1 MPVSEP
7 ASALLALDF
16 DGTMTD
22 AEAEGVPFTD
32 GYLEDI
38 ALLVGEPLDAVLA
51 IAAEARRVV
60 AAAPDA
66 HGWMFGG
73 RIVAPASVDP
83 YLRMMP
89 VARAVLDHFGAF
101 REPADRTRLLDD
113 ILYKYNYP
121 KTRTVFREA
130 ARATLDALAAM
141 SGIRT
146 YVVTNSHTAAVQKK
160 VVELAR
166 AGGDEHALDWLVE
179 RVRGNAKKYVIDD
192 DFTAVPERLDV
203 PGLARPVLLRRRRYH
218 DALAGLLA
226 DAGLGFAD
234 LLVVGDIFE
243 LDLALPLALGARVVL
258 VANAHTP
265 TYEVDYVTAHP
276 RGAVVPSLAHVPEL
290 LQRGGRT

>member
-1 MPVSEP
+1 MSASEP
-7 ASALLALDF
+7 ASALIALDF

-22 AEAEGVPFTD
+22 AEAEGAPFTD

-38 ALLVGEPLDAVLA
+38 ALLVGKPLDAVLA
-51 IAAEARRVV
+51 VAAEARRAV
-60 AAAPDA
+60 AATPDA

-73 RIVAPASVDP
+73 RIVAPAGVDP

-89 VARAVLDHFGAF
+89 VARAVLDHYGAF
-101 REPADRTRLLDD
+101 RDPADRTRLLDD

-121 KTRTVFREA
+121 KTLTVFRDG
-130 ARATLDALAAM
+130 ARATLDALAAL
-141 SGIRT
+141 SGVRT
-146 YVVTNSHTAAVQKK
+146 WVVTNSHTAAVQKK
-160 VVELAR
+160 IVELAR
-166 AGGDEHALDWLVE
+166 GGGDEHGLDWLVE

-192 DFTAVPERLDV
+192 DFTAVPESLEVR
-203 PGLARPVLLRRRRYH
+203 GLARPVLLRRRRYH

-258 VANAHTP
+258 VTNAYTP
-265 TYEVDYVTAHP
+265 AYEIDHVAGHP
-276 RGAVVPSLAHVPEL
+276 RGAVVPSLAHVPDL
-290 LQRGGRT
+290 LLRGAR